1 MVYLLVVV
9 VLGCLMLFNFAQT
22 MPLHQQLLR
31 SSRSARPFRVAFALA
46 GVRESSSVG
55 SNRAYFRITKE
66 SLLDKQVLVSDTNE
80 KVKLLKSLQSK
91 KKRDALNL
99 IVLEGHRQVIDA
111 LESGLVPSHVLMTHK
126 ALEAAPLSSQLVS
139 ILSKTC
145 SNPLDTCVEC
155 VSEDVMSK
163 MLSEVEHSQGVVAA
177 FPRPVFATTSFRPS
191 SSQDHIDHSDE
202 QAAALVVLL
211 DRPADPGN
219 VGTIIRTAFG
229 FGAHAVVAVEGCD
242 VMSPKVIRSAMG
254 LVLRLPV
261 LETTWK
267 TAANDVSAIFS
278 AIASSSSSSPSP
290 PSSSSSSPLH
300 YQIVVADADE
310 DAQVYDDVDFSLPS
324 LIVIG
329 SEAHGVSQDALS
341 LRGAKKIRIPM
352 LRKLE
357 SLNAATA
364 ASIILAEAARQRR
377 LPRTKV
383 KE

>member
-31 SSRSARPFRVAFALA
+31 SSRSARLFRVAFALA
-46 GVRESSSVG
+46 GVRESSGVG

-91 KKRDALNL
+91 KKRDALSL

-163 MLSEVEHSQGVVAA
+163 MLSEVEHSQGIVAA

-278 AIASSSSSSPSP
+278 AIASSSSSS
-290 PSSSSSSPLH
+290 SSSSSLH